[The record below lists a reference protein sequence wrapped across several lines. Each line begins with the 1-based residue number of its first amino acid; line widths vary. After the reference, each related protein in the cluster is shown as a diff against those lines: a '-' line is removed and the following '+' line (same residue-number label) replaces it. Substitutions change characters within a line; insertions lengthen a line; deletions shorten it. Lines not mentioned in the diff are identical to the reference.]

1 MAMVKLNLRK
11 YGLEHLRRQHPS
23 TWTDDDMERLI
34 AAIIEQDGAEQT
46 RIIRPLLSGVRR

>member
-1 MAMVKLNLRK
+1 MAMAKLNLRK

-34 AAIIEQDGAEQT
+34 AAIIEQDGGTQT
-46 RIIRPLLSGVRR
+46 RSIGSLSSG

>member
-1 MAMVKLNLRK
+1 MAMAKLNLRK

-34 AAIIEQDGAEQT
+34 AAIIERDGVERSGT
-46 RIIRPLLSGVRR
+46 VRLLPSGVRR